1 MVKAAAVPYRVLYI
15 TIPSPPSPT
24 PDVALIVRSKIPG
37 RELRYVF
44 VLDLFYKSQYA
55 VGLYQPVFFVAT
67 LHSEW
72 FYCRQQKACQLAAGR
87 TGLVLSGPQQQL
99 LQYLQLLLTP
109 ERCKLLCNIFQTA
122 VIDTRNTIVK

>member
-1 MVKAAAVPYRVLYI
+1 MVTAAAVPYRVLYI

-55 VGLYQPVFFVAT
+55 VGLYQPFF
-67 LHSEW
+67 S
-72 FYCRQQKACQLAAGR
+72 
-87 TGLVLSGPQQQL
+87 S
-99 LQYLQLLLTP
+99 
-109 ERCKLLCNIFQTA
+109 LLCTA
-122 VIDTRNTIVK
+122 NGFIVGSKKLVICCWKNRISAFRPTATALTVLTVAADAGAV